1 MIKWLSKKR
10 RSKPS
15 PLTGAPGNRRQ
26 KTYSSQTGYI
36 YEYYYEGYSSR
47 DRDGDAGT
55 EYIFNVSANRS
66 TPIPVSVFLSSEA
79 VRIWEDRRGRELN
92 STECYAVAKL
102 ALFQAFDER
111 ANPAQIRY
119 EIRVRPADIDVI
131 LAKLGI
137 V

>member
-1 MIKWLSKKR
+1 MIKWLSNLR
-10 RSKPS
+10 RRKPA
-15 PLTGAPGNRRQ
+15 PLTGAPGNCRQ
-26 KTYSSQTGYI
+26 KTYSSQAGYI
-36 YEYYYEGYSSR
+36 YEYCYEGCRSK
-47 DRDGDAGT
+47 DRDGDAGI
-55 EYIFNVSANRS
+55 EYVFNVSANRS
-66 TPIPVSVFLSSEA
+66 TPVPVSVFLSSEA
-79 VRIWEDRRGRELN
+79 VQIWQGRYGRELN

-137 V
+137 D